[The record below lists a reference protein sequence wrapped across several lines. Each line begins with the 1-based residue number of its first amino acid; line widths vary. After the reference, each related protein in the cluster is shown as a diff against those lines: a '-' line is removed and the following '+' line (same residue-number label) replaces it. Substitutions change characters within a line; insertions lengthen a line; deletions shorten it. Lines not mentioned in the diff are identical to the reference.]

1 MSEIVERARAAF
13 GPCENCQ
20 RQTKAPVGGVARLV
34 KTPIRTREA
43 IENSWA
49 RRSRSRDAQDHEKIR
64 TREAV
69 GCSSPTSRLGAAL
82 AKPRCAAGPRLAV
95 LHHRAFPWEPPA
107 SLRAPLFLTA
117 AARSAGVA
125 QSRTAPVR
133 DERYYS
139 FSSSVSF
146 ITHGVAQSR
155 TAPVAPPLRAAGAP
169 PSSAPLAAR
178 AFPGTKTATPCRH
191 GPPALPTPLPT
202 KARASPTGDGAGF
215 EFC

>member
-49 RRSRSRDAQDHEKIR
+49 RRSRSRDARDHEKIR

-117 AARSAGVA
+117 AARSG
-125 QSRTAPVR
+125 
-133 DERYYS
+133 
-139 FSSSVSF
+139 
-146 ITHGVAQSR
+146 GVAQSR

-169 PSSAPLAAR
+169 PSSAPLAVR